1 MSGLLDGMRVLDAG
15 IWRPM
20 PHATQLLADLGAEV
34 LKIEPPGGDPMRTF
48 PELFADVASH
58 KRSVMIDLKTDA
70 GRAHALDLAA
80 DAHVF
85 TEGWRP
91 GVADRLGLGYE
102 AVRARNPG
110 IIYCSLSGYGQTGP
124 LADRPGHD
132 LNYQALA
139 GAVAPRSSLD
149 GGATQPEIPHVP
161 IADLAAGTVAALCIC
176 AAWAKHV
183 QTGEGDYVDVSM
195 ADVIASW
202 VGPRAGTEMEGRT
215 ERARGSTGY
224 GVYRCADD
232 RYLTL
237 AVISENHFWRGVC
250 DALDLPELRDLN
262 HFARL
267 DRFEECDAALVAQL
281 AQLPRDEAV
290 ARLAAH
296 GAPVAPV
303 LTPEEAGAEVVFRER
318 GVVHEEADGSR
329 RVGFPARMQ
338 RHPVRPP
345 GPGPGP
351 GEHHGW
357 SG

>member
-20 PHATQLLADLGAEV
+20 PHATQMLADLGADV
-34 LKIEPPGGDPMRTF
+34 LKIEPPAGDPMRTF
-48 PELFADVASH
+48 PELFADIASH
-58 KRSVMIDLKTDA
+58 KRSVVLDLKTDE
-70 GRAHALDLAA
+70 GRAQALDLAA

-91 GVADRLGLGYE
+91 GVAERLGLGYD
-102 AVRARNPG
+102 AVCARNPE

-124 LADRPGHD
+124 LVDRPGHD

-139 GAVAPRSSLD
+139 GAVAPRP
-149 GGATQPEIPHVP
+149 GKEPQIPQVP
-161 IADLAAGTVAALCIC
+161 IADLAAGTIAALCIC
-176 AAWAKHV
+176 AAWAKKL
-183 QTGEGDYVDVSM
+183 QTGEGEYIDVSM

-202 VGPRAGTEMEGRT
+202 VGPRAGTEMEGRA

-232 RYLTL
+232 AYLTL
-237 AVISENHFWRGVC
+237 AVISEDHFWRGVC
-250 DALDLPELRDLN
+250 DALDLPQLRDLD

-267 DRFEECDAALVAQL
+267 DRFEECDAAIVSAL
-281 AQLPRDEAV
+281 ARLPRDEAV
-290 ARLAAH
+290 DRLAAN

-303 LTPEEAGAEVVFRER
+303 LTPDEAGAQAVFRDR
-318 GVVHEEADGSR
+318 GIVQEQGDGSR
-329 RVGFPARMQ
+329 RVGFPARIQ

-345 GPGPGP
+345 GPGPAP
-351 GEHHGW
+351 GEHKSWG
-357 SG
+357 S